1 MCNIA
6 AMKVFKFGGASVKD
20 AEAIRNVADILA
32 GYQPEFLVV
41 VVSAMGKSTNA
52 LESISRQAFEGEPYQ
67 EMLDSLVRMHR
78 EVAILLEI
86 PACLDPLFSELSDT
100 LRNADRSVYDAFYDR
115 IVPFGEALSTQLL
128 SSYLSRREVSNTL
141 LSASDIIRTDS
152 RWRDARIVMDDTCQR
167 AQASILPAL
176 RTGHVITQGFV
187 GGCPMGTTTLGREGS
202 DYTGAILA
210 HCLDAEGLWI
220 WKDVPGVLTAD
231 PKEFN
236 HPTLLEEI
244 SYYEAIEMTFYGA
257 SVIHPKTIQPLQAK
271 GIPLFVRSFQDPS
284 LTGTVIRSDRTIA
297 EMPPVTVLK
306 KNQVLLTVRSRDFSF
321 MAEEQLSQ
329 VYGIFSEHGT
339 RINLMQTSALS
350 LSVCIDNRP
359 YKRDSLLEK
368 LQAHYEVRLNEGLKL
383 LTIRHYRP
391 EDMLELS
398 RNPGILLTQQS
409 RHTFQVV
416 MRDGA

>member
-128 SSYLSRREVSNTL
+128 SSYLSSREVSNTL

-187 GGCPMGTTTLGREGS
+187 GGSPMGTTTLGREGS

-236 HPTLLEEI
+236 HPSLLEEI

-284 LTGTVIRSDRTIA
+284 LAGTVIRSDRAIA

-359 YKRDSLLEK
+359 YKRNSLLEK

-398 RNPGILLTQQS
+398 RNPGILMTQQS